1 MSAGAL
7 PTAGGKIFSYKK
19 GGKIANIGAIKKFM
33 QNRAI
38 TKLSDLK
45 SSGGNTRSGKARQA
59 DMTLDQVAFVIARS
73 IWAKGTK
80 PTRFY
85 SNVVNDRKIQI
96 LERRLMEKFSSLIL
110 DISEFEELN

>member
-1 MSAGAL
+1 
-7 PTAGGKIFSYKK
+7 
-19 GGKIANIGAIKKFM
+19 
-33 QNRAI
+33 
-38 TKLSDLK
+38 
-45 SSGGNTRSGKARQA
+45 
-59 DMTLDQVAFVIARS
+59 MTLDQVAFVIARS